1 LTVQGFIGGKQVTL
15 QINKSAVGSSH
26 LPKTLTLVPN
36 ADGKQVVTSGIKVV
50 TAAAAAAATPA
61 TEAKQTPP
69 PTTSHSNILYY
80 FSDHIDS
87 KISLQIIKKRVV

>member
-1 LTVQGFIGGKQVTL
+1 VQGFIGGKQVTL
-15 QINKSAVGSSH
+15 QINKSAVGSAH

-50 TAAAAAAATPA
+50 TAAATPA

-69 PTTSHSNILYY
+69 PTTSHSNILDY
-80 FSDHIDS
+80 FFF
-87 KISLQIIKKRVV
+87 R